1 MVLRL
6 LTTLAAE
13 KRTFLPAIA
22 AGGGDGRQEGN
33 SWVAE
38 IDGSCQ
44 TLYHRDKPGG
54 DKAREN
60 EALKMIMKVKVALSN
75 TGCVLLVVLLT
86 YSGVD
91 PVGRSSYRLP

>member
-13 KRTFLPAIA
+13 KQTYLPAIA
-22 AGGGDGRQEGN
+22 ASCDGRQVGN

-54 DKAREN
+54 DKARAN
-60 EALKMIMKVKVALSN
+60 KSI
-75 TGCVLLVVLLT
+75 
-86 YSGVD
+86 
-91 PVGRSSYRLP
+91 R